1 VAGMSKK
8 DIMTLVNRYIGVDG
22 GYLRGFSYSSHA
34 AFYTEYCD
42 LDFDPSTMHG
52 TTRERFISILGA
64 ANPAQQAE
72 IIRGILAKFPL
83 ETSDLETR
91 NAELHDYFVGVA
103 SRLDGAGPVG
113 SPKLVI
119 TSEVVERAISDA
131 EMLITSEGA
140 TSGVD
145 RLHTVLHGYLK
156 AVCDQSGIPY
166 EADATMNRLFRPIR
180 EQHPAFVDL
189 GPRAQDITMVM
200 RSMAS
205 IMDAMNPIRNNAS
218 VAHPNKDLLDA
229 PEAMLVINAART
241 LLHYLD
247 AKLAASPKVA

>member
-8 DIMTLVNRYIGVDG
+8 EIMTLVNRYIGVDG
-22 GYLRGFSYSSHA
+22 GYLRGFSYNSHA

-42 LDFDPSTMHG
+42 LEFDPQSMRG
-52 TTRERFISILGA
+52 TTRERFITIISGA
-64 ANPAQQAE
+64 TPAQQAE
-72 IIRGILAKFPL
+72 IIRGILAKFPPK
-83 ETSDLETR
+83 ESDLDSR
-91 NAELHDYFVGVA
+91 NEELHDYFVGIA

-119 TSEVVERAISDA
+119 TSQVVERAISDA
-131 EMLITSEGA
+131 ETLITSEGA

-156 AVCDQSGIPY
+156 AVCEQAGITFDV
-166 EADATMNRLFRPIR
+166 DATMNRLFRLIR
-180 EQHPAFVDL
+180 DQHPAFSDL

-247 AKLAASPKVA
+247 AKLATSPVL